1 MEESKLEES
10 EQSFSELQEI
20 FSPSIVADF
29 LFKNRIGVVIILDY
43 FKARDWP
50 WKGRPFTNEPVEKIP
65 LVWAIFTAP
74 HSRSI
79 RMVWEAHPA
88 KCFPI
93 RYTQYNPNAKRH
105 PMPVVKERIGTLG
118 GCSRTFVTISNRR
131 YEVNEKTPQYC
142 SVFGL
147 PDDCYNP
154 SFEKRM
160 MDTLR
165 RYSELELWCFEKTS
179 YIGERVEPQIG
190 LHYMKGE
197 FLPSRYFMYIDTPE
211 HFLKGIY
218 GSKQLERLSG
228 ELWYSAGR
236 ELIEEMNLDNREF
249 GFRFEEQANYYIR
262 KRLIYE
268 FARLSLLL
276 MKGDSFSSFS
286 FATAPKLCLD
296 NEQEIQASLNNI
308 IMTIKRDKERYVFE
322 TISKIHK
329 YIDFQSFKNSRF
341 MVIDAEYMHVPY
353 PTGGAARFFNFPCI
367 FSNIVWRGVREG
379 MSIKTNVFL
388 IPCHFC
394 EQPCSFFKKKLFNYN
409 CMAHGFEF
417 IEKQASLIEEMLL
430 KHEGFK
436 IFTYGRSDIFQLE
449 QGRDFFSDSFERRRY
464 ERRNRKRAQR
474 IVDISEDLST
484 PEKALSEIEQEV
496 LEEWLVGWTR
506 KENKVN
512 VNTRFMTKYGNSK
525 WKANYMEAINS
536 CVLDTV
542 SSFLYLIYKKYRLGN
557 TPIEYL

>member
-1 MEESKLEES
+1 MEESELKES
-10 EQSFSELQEI
+10 ERSFLELQEI
-20 FSPSIVADF
+20 FSPSVAADF
-29 LFKNRIGVVIILDY
+29 LFKKHIGIVVILDY
-43 FKARDWP
+43 FKAQDWP

-74 HSRSI
+74 HIHSI
-79 RMVWEAHPA
+79 RMVWEAHPT

-93 RYTQYNPNAKRH
+93 RYNQYNPNAKRH
-105 PMPVVKERIGTLG
+105 PMPVVKERIGTLS

-131 YEVNEKTPQYC
+131 YEVNKKTPQYC
-142 SVFGL
+142 SFFGL
-147 PDDCYNP
+147 PDDCYDQN
-154 SFEKRM
+154 FEKRM

-179 YIGERVEPQIG
+179 YVSEQVDPQIG

-197 FLPSRYFMYIDTPE
+197 FLPLRYFMYVDTPE
-211 HFLKGIY
+211 HFLKGVY
-218 GSKQLERLSG
+218 SSKQLERLSG
-228 ELWYSAGR
+228 EMWYSTGR
-236 ELIEEMNLDNREF
+236 EFIEEMNLDNKEF

-276 MKGDSFSSFS
+276 IKRDSFLSFS
-286 FATAPKLCLD
+286 FATTPKLCLD
-296 NEQEIQASLNNI
+296 NEQEIQVSLNNI
-308 IMTIKRDKERYVFE
+308 IMTIKRDKEQYIFE

-329 YIDFQSFKNSRF
+329 YIDFQSLRNSRF
-341 MVIDAEYMHVPY
+341 MVMDAEYVHVPY
-353 PTGGAARFFNFPCI
+353 PTGSGGRFFNFPCI
-367 FSNIVWRGVREG
+367 FSNIVWQGIREG
-379 MSIKTNVFL
+379 ISIKTNVFL

-394 EQPCSFFKKKLFNYN
+394 EQPCSFFKRKLFNYN

-417 IEKQASLIEEMLL
+417 IDKQASLIEEMLS

-436 IFTYGRSDIFQLE
+436 IFTYGRSDLFQLE
-449 QGRDFFSDSFERRRY
+449 QGSDFFSESFEKRKY

-474 IVDISEDLST
+474 IVDISEDLSI

-506 KENKVN
+506 KVNKVN
-512 VNTRFMTKYGNSK
+512 VNPRFMTKYGNSK
-525 WKANYMEAINS
+525 WKTNYMEAINS
-536 CVLDTV
+536 CVLDAI
-542 SSFLYLIYKKYRLGN
+542 SSFLYLIYKKYRLWN
-557 TPIEYL
+557 APIKYL